1 MAEPADGSGQRAED
15 IKLYE
20 LAVAEYRF
28 QVQLNWDRSKY
39 LLGFNA
45 TVIGVGTGLVQVGDE
60 VTRLLLGIFLVG
72 LVSAALS
79 AIAVSLQHGYYEHT
93 RDTMIAQGARLGLD
107 DRAVASTPGAR
118 GGRAHRWQRLGRV
131 QTILHVLLAV
141 CAVVDIFGIVFV
153 ATR

>member
-1 MAEPADGSGQRAED
+1 MAESAEGSDRRAED

-45 TVIGVGTGLVQVGDE
+45 TVIGAGTGLVQLGNR
-60 VTRLLLGIFLVG
+60 VTQLLLGIFLVG
-72 LVSAALS
+72 LASAVLS
-79 AIAVSLQHGYYEHT
+79 AIAVSLQHSYYERT
-93 RDTMIAQGARLGLD
+93 RDVMVAQGERLRLD
-107 DRAVASTPGAR
+107 ERAVATTPGALR
-118 GGRAHRWQRLGRV
+118 RRTHWWHKLGRV

-141 CAVVDIFGIVFV
+141 CAAVDVLGIVFV
-153 ATR
+153 VTR